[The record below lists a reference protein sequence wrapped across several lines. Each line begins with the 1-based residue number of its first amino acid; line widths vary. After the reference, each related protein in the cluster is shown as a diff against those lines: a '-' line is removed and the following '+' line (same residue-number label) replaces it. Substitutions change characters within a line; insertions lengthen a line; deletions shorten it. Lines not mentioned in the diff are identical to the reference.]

1 MSDSSDAE
9 QTQDVI
15 GGDALHSMRLS
26 GFLQDNRDQLL
37 LNIKREFTKPL
48 MDINYQLLFENFH
61 ESRLNGTNQE
71 SLSSEVSAGGFS
83 SSELL
88 VQLCKFIE
96 LEIGNTDPRL
106 KDEKSIR
113 NITQIIAADFG
124 EEVYYNLWKFWFLV
138 PGSSNVVDF
147 DDLGGSTLVG
157 SSNKVTNNLGKMKF
171 IPSKIDPELIFLPV
185 IEKLETKIKRIL
197 KQKANPFSYA
207 EVLNDLLSSIKK
219 CLKGEYRVAKK
230 KESDLKSE
238 HINRVVSPLLD
249 FINYLFGTK
258 LASTSEEL
266 SFDYQNLQ
274 NITTSRLVK
283 ARLKALESEKISL
296 YPDMTLLDEN
306 EIQNGYD
313 SNMRYLLLEYKT
325 PRILIDLNSPEHFD
339 KTVINKSLIQTYSY
353 ALCITG
359 QKSGTIIDF
368 ETSLFIK
375 FPKRFT
381 EEPQDKRKRRRQN
394 NNNNDDGNDQSN
406 GKRKLIANIQ
416 YYIVDDS
423 QLYNQSQEPTF
434 DQKFNSKILLA
445 TEIYNQFLEDEE
457 EPKKPDQKRRKLKA
471 SSLISDTASLEH
483 LDENKLESNKID
495 APLSRTRS
503 KLVKS
508 E

>member
-1 MSDSSDAE
+1 
-9 QTQDVI
+9 
-15 GGDALHSMRLS
+15 
-26 GFLQDNRDQLL
+26 
-37 LNIKREFTKPL
+37 
-48 MDINYQLLFENFH
+48 MDINYQLLLENFH

-83 SSELL
+83 ISELL

-96 LEIGNTDPRL
+96 LEIENTDPRL

-113 NITQIIAADFG
+113 SITQIIAGDFG

-147 DDLGGSTLVG
+147 DDLGGSTDLVG
-157 SSNKVTNNLGKMKF
+157 SSINKVTNNLGKMKF

-219 CLKGEYRVAKK
+219 SLKGEYRVAKK
-230 KESDLKSE
+230 KEFDLKSE
-238 HINRVVSPLLD
+238 HNNRVVSPLLD

-258 LASTSEEL
+258 LASTSKEL

-274 NITTSRLVK
+274 NTTTSRLVK
-283 ARLKALESEKISL
+283 KRLKALESESKITL

-325 PRILIDLNSPEHFD
+325 PRILIDLNSPEHFN

-353 ALCITG
+353 ALCIAG

-381 EEPQDKRKRRRQN
+381 EEPQNKRRRRRQN
-394 NNNNDDGNDQSN
+394 NNNNNDGDDQSN

-423 QLYNQSQEPTF
+423 QLYNQSEEPTF

-457 EPKKPDQKRRKLKA
+457 EPKKSDQKRRKLKA

-483 LDENKLESNKID
+483 LDETKLEFNKID
-495 APLSRTRS
+495 ALLSRTRS
-503 KLVKS
+503 ELVES